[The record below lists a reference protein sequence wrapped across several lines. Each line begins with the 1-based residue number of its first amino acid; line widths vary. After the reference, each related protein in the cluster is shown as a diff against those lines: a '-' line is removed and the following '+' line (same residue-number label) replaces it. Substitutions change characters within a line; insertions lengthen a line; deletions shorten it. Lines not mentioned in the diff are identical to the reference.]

1 MDLLKTEEQKKYVKE
16 AIDSL
21 TEIDA
26 SLITLFYLNENTFDE
41 IIEITGLTKTNI
53 KVRLFRARKK
63 LFKELSQ
70 ILDTELKTIL

>member
-41 IIEITGLTKTNI
+41 IIEITGLTKN
-53 KVRLFRARKK
+53 KYK
-63 LFKELSQ
+63 S
-70 ILDTELKTIL
+70 